1 MPEFLHSAPGHYR
14 DQLRLHSRSRRQL
27 ADILRCF
34 FGSDGCFKSWAPGTE
49 AQSQEG
55 CPRPAR
61 RHRHPWQPAGPAPS
75 RGARAKAVFV
85 SRALPRRRRSKHG
98 PCCTGA
104 VAPRARSGL
113 EAGRSAGAGTPRAE
127 PGRLHRGSRRLGP
140 RRYGPQGGSTASGG
154 GGAGPGWRPG
164 TIPHGAVAPAHPGPP
179 RRALGHT
186 GKPEVRAWVASRA
199 GKDRALGRGPEVSA
213 EPRDF
218 WEPAASISPP
228 LSPLDLERVT
238 WF

>member
-1 MPEFLHSAPGHYR
+1 MGAGDSSSVPRGLPTPRSASP
-14 DQLRLHSRSRRQL
+14 SPL
-27 ADILRCF
+27 AT
-34 FGSDGCFKSWAPGTE
+34 GW
-49 AQSQEG
+49 
-55 CPRPAR
+55 PRPFK
-61 RHRHPWQPAGPAPS
+61 
-75 RGARAKAVFV
+75 GARAKAVFV

-98 PCCTGA
+98 PRCTGS

-127 PGRLHRGSRRLGP
+127 PGRLHRGSGRLGP

-164 TIPHGAVAPAHPGPP
+164 TIPHGAVAPARPEPP

-186 GKPEVRAWVASRA
+186 GKPEVRAWVASRT
-199 GKDRALGRGPEVSA
+199 GKDRALGRGPGVSA

-218 WEPAASISPP
+218 WEPAASEITS
-228 LSPLDLERVT
+228 SVAS
-238 WF
+238 

>member
-1 MPEFLHSAPGHYR
+1 MASCMPEFLHSAPGHHR
-14 DQLRLHSRSRRQL
+14 DQLRLYSRSRRQL

-34 FGSDGCFKSWAPGTE
+34 FGFDGCFKSWAPGTQ
-49 AQSQEG
+49 AQSHEG

-98 PCCTGA
+98 PRCTGS

-127 PGRLHRGSRRLGP
+127 PGRLHRGSGRLGP
-140 RRYGPQGGSTASGG
+140 RRYDPQGGSTAPGG

-164 TIPHGAVAPAHPGPP
+164 TIPHGAVAPARPGPP

-186 GKPEVRAWVASRA
+186 GKPEVRAWVASRT
-199 GKDRALGRGPEVSA
+199 GKDRASGRGPGVSA

-218 WEPAASISPP
+218 WEPAASEITS
-228 LSPLDLERVT
+228 SVAS
-238 WF
+238 